1 MNRLLLPL
9 ALTVRVSSVLCSHPT
24 AAQPRPAGEL
34 AERVQILDGP
44 GLESATEHAAILR
57 WTTNTGRGPVVHYGV
72 VQYGTDPKNLS
83 QVAAAPPSPSG
94 KRRTVRKWMVPASQG
109 SRGAASLVRPV

>member
-1 MNRLLLPL
+1 MPVG
-9 ALTVRVSSVLCSHPT
+9 VRRDPYRAYNFLV
-24 AAQPRPAGEL
+24 E
-34 AERVQILDGP
+34 LDGITRAAFRECT
-44 GLESATEHAAILR
+44 GLESATEHAVILR

-94 KRRTVRKWMVPASQG
+94 KRRTVLKWRVPASQV
-109 SRGAASLVRPV
+109 SIGAASLVLPV